1 MRKLFIFATLLFW
14 LAVAGFWMLSVLAP
28 DALDTPLPEA
38 ATTER
43 QWSTA
48 DVARHH
54 TADDCWMI
62 IDGQV
67 YDFSA
72 YVPEHPSN
80 PALFIPWCGKEATEA
95 YLTKTRGRAHSPY
108 ADSLLLQYRIGVL
121 R

>member
-1 MRKLFIFATLLFW
+1 MRKLFIFSTLSFW
-14 LAVAGFWMLSVLAP
+14 LAVAGFWMMSVLAP
-28 DALDTPLPEA
+28 DAPPQAA

-43 QWSTA
+43 PWSAA
-48 DVARHH
+48 DVAVHH

-62 IDGQV
+62 IDGLV

-80 PALFIPWCGKEATEA
+80 PAVFTPWCGKEATEA

-108 ADSLLLQYRIGVL
+108 ADSLLPDYRIGVL